1 MTMFGKSKT
10 ATRREWLLFTAKA
23 VCLCG
28 AAYLAMALVATALE
42 SFCDKE
48 ALLSALGYDAYYLIM
63 DGGPTGFA
71 LAALVVILPFV
82 LLSVRRLRDAG
93 LSPYLL
99 LLPPGLAALGLGGML
114 LYVCESPGFLYGDPI
129 AGSAAAWLGML
140 SLSILALAAAATLA
154 LLGLMAF
161 RRSR

>member
-23 VCLCG
+23 LCLCG
-28 AAYLAMALVATALE
+28 AAYLSMALVATALE
-42 SFCDKE
+42 SLCDRE
-48 ALLSALGYDAYYLIM
+48 TLLSALGYNAYYLIM
-63 DGGPTGFA
+63 DGGPTGFT

-99 LLPPGLAALGLGGML
+99 LLPPGLTALGLGGLL
-114 LYVCESPGFLYGDPI
+114 LYACESPGFLYGDPI
-129 AGSAAAWLGML
+129 SGSNAAWLGVL
-140 SLSILALAAAATLA
+140 SLGILALAGAALLS